1 MRKSI
6 NNKCGAS
13 SSSLVAHL
21 SRSRCH
27 FSFTISRVPVAKGDT
42 TNRVVVVGTK
52 FCIDKMTQSLIFS
65 KDWPARDETPN
76 TCFSKFLKFLIFRI
90 HFVEKRGMMSSCP
103 LFSFLVFALAWET
116 RSHNSTPT
124 RRTPTRTPTRKQ
136 WQQEEQHQR

>member
-90 HFVEKRGMMSSCP
+90 HFVEKRAHAHC
-103 LFSFLVFALAWET
+103 FVSFCLCSWET